1 MGAHQTQRAARRRF
15 GAAVKLVA
23 FASIAASVMAHV
35 RLRYSSNGAALYWE
49 NPQSI
54 SLVIQSDGS
63 DDIGDGSH
71 ETAIR
76 NAIDEWNGSPGS
88 RARIVESTSNRS
100 RRDWQTNDVHL
111 VVFDENN
118 SSGYFSGGSS
128 IVAITPVTFFTDGRI
143 IDADVLFNGKNFG
156 FTTSGEVG
164 KFDIQDVA
172 AHELGH
178 LLGLDHSGVCG
189 ATMFPY
195 VDPSV
200 ILHRSLALDD
210 QRGMRHLYPT
220 TSFARIAGRIV
231 RQGGEDPV
239 AGAHVA
245 ARDGDGHIAAA
256 ILADANGNF
265 VLQGLDSGSYEV
277 IVDPLDQPVSSSNL
291 GGGQVIVTNFE
302 SKVLGTISATVGQEV
317 SIGTHSVGGDV
328 AIQMGRVADDYPLR
342 AVRGAVN
349 DMVVRG
355 TGLVAGSSLT
365 SSDPG
370 IAIQNVSWNATY
382 VTFDAVVP
390 GGTALGHVDLI
401 ATNPQG
407 ETDFLVGGVEITPPD
422 PVVSGVS
429 PSSGEAGGGTLVTIL
444 GSNFR
449 SGARVVVGNRVYRDG
464 DLGGCVVA
472 DANTITLTTSQ
483 TIAGNHDVVVIDPTG
498 VEGRRTDSFNVVVPP
513 VLDVV
518 FPAVGTMAGG
528 TRINLSGN
536 HFVEGVV
543 VTIDGVIQSNL
554 VINSPTR
561 MQVVTESGIAGGPY
575 VLNVQSPD
583 GSFAEAAFTYVDAPD
598 PRITMV
604 TPDASDMSGGATVS
618 VLGSGF
624 NGDTRVFFGVDP
636 QTGTGGRMASTE
648 LVDVAQVRTVTPSNS
663 VGTTSVMVKDMQ
675 TGQVSTLESGF
686 TYTGQEPVDGGGA
699 GCAAVIVPGP
709 PTWKRVI
716 GGSGWILLALILGI
730 WHSRAVLRDA
740 RVQAL

>member
-1 MGAHQTQRAARRRF
+1 MGAYQTRRAGRRRV
-15 GAAVKLVA
+15 GTAIKLVV
-23 FASIAASVMAHV
+23 FAGIAASVTAHV

-49 NPQSI
+49 NPQNI

-71 ETAIR
+71 DTAIR
-76 NAIDEWNGSPGS
+76 NAIDEWNGAPGS
-88 RARIVESTSNRS
+88 RARLVESTSNRS

-156 FTTSGEVG
+156 FTTSGEAG

-195 VDPSV
+195 VDPAV

-210 QRGMRHLYPT
+210 QRGMRDLYPT
-220 TSFARIAGRIV
+220 ASFARISGRIV
-231 RQGGEDPV
+231 RAGTEDPV

-277 IVDPLDQPVSSSNL
+277 IVDPLDQPVSSSNI
-291 GGGQVIVTNFE
+291 GGGQTIFTNFE
-302 SKVLGTISATVGQEV
+302 SKVLGTIATSLGQNA
-317 SIGTHSVGGDV
+317 SMGTRSVEADV
-328 AIQMGRVADDYPLR
+328 AIQLGRVADDYPI
-342 AVRGAVN
+342 RG
-349 DMVVRG
+349 VRG
-355 TGLVAGSSLT
+355 TINDMIVRGSGLVAGSTLT

-370 IAIQNVSWNATY
+370 ISIQNTSWNATY
-382 VTFDAVVP
+382 VTFEAIVP
-390 GGTALGHVDLI
+390 AGTALGHVDLI
-401 ATNPQG
+401 VANPQG
-407 ETDFLVGGVEITPPD
+407 ETDFLVGGVEITPAD
-422 PVVSGVS
+422 PVVASVS
-429 PSSGEAGGGTLVTIL
+429 PSLGEAVGGTLVTIT

-449 SGARVVVGNRVYRDG
+449 GGSRVVVGNRVYRDG
-464 DLGGCVVA
+464 DIGGCIVA
-472 DANTITLTTSQ
+472 DASTIILTTSD
-483 TIAGNHDVVVIDPTG
+483 TIAGNHDVVVIDPSG
-498 VEGRRTDSFNVVVPP
+498 VEGRRTDSFNVVVTP
-513 VLDVV
+513 VVEVV
-518 FPAVGTMAGG
+518 FPVVGTMAGG

-536 HFVEGVV
+536 HFVEGTV
-543 VTIDGVIQSNL
+543 VTIDGVVQSNM

-583 GSFAEAAFTYVDAPD
+583 GSFAEAAFTYVNAPD

-624 NGDTRVFFGVDP
+624 SSDTRVFFGVDP
-636 QTGTGGRMASTE
+636 QTGTGGSMASTE

-675 TGQVSTLESGF
+675 TGQVSTLEAGF
-686 TYTGQEPVDGGGA
+686 TYTGQESVDGGGS

-709 PTWKRVI
+709 PSWKRI
-716 GGSGWILLALILGI
+716 MAGSGWILLALILGV
-730 WHSRAVLRDA
+730 WHSRAVLRGAHAQA
-740 RVQAL
+740 R